1 MIIHDRLN
9 NDIVYI
15 FFKIIYPHSF
25 YYTANWVSS
34 IENLWFEGSMAQ

>member
-1 MIIHDRLN
+1 MIIYDDFN
-9 NDIVYI
+9 SDIVYI

-25 YYTANWVSS
+25 YCAANWVSS